1 MAATKWKLYN
11 TAKLKIGDGTIDLDT
26 HTFKCALFLS
36 TSNADTLTLDELGD
50 LTNQV
55 ANGCGYTTGGAT
67 LAGVTWMNASGIVTF
82 TCNPVSWTSV
92 ICPITARYAVIYD
105 DTAANDPLV
114 CICRLSIGDVT
125 ATDTQVFEITMSA
138 SGVFNVSGGNVN

>member
-1 MAATKWKLYN
+1 MAATNWKLYD

-36 TSNADTLTLDELGD
+36 TSNCDTLTHDELGD

-67 LAGVTWMNASGIVTF
+67 LTSVTWVNTSGTVKF
-82 TCNPVSWTSV
+82 TSGQITWTSV

-105 DTAANDPLV
+105 DTAANDPLL
-114 CICRLSIGDVT
+114 CICRLGSSDVT
-125 ATDTQVFEITMSA
+125 ATDTQVFELTMSA
-138 SGVFNVSGGNVN
+138 SGIFTVSGGNTN